1 MAGLMKPET
10 VIFLGAGA
18 SRALGLPLTDDI
30 LPGILRGL
38 HQNTLFG
45 DDAAS
50 RTSLHRCLT
59 ALLPGLKVESAP
71 ASSSDAKLLPP
82 ITDVISTLDHLL
94 QTSNSPVPDL
104 VLADLVRGRTLLERA
119 IFEQLV
125 RQESPKSLRLE
136 GVPDAVLHE
145 WGETAARHLFQP
157 RTANDQVQL
166 DLAVKW
172 IDRLKDEGRV
182 TVISTNYDIEVEQA
196 LYDRIGYKA
205 LQTVD
210 FGTSVRDPDSGD
222 IYERPHDA
230 ALGIYKLH
238 GSLNWLRCDVC
249 DTIYVNPV
257 GPIAYLSFLLE
268 QEPDPKAPADP
279 MRQALWEG
287 GANQCHCGH
296 RPLRHVIVAPST
308 VRDMR
313 DVILVEIW
321 RNALAALRRAKTWI
335 IVGYSLPPEDVA
347 IRSVLLRARVGR
359 DPNPPPDVIV
369 VQKGNREPELT
380 RYGLLFP
387 AHQYNAGGLE
397 GYVASTG
404 DAVA

>member
-1 MAGLMKPET
+1 M
-10 VIFLGAGA
+10 
-18 SRALGLPLTDDI
+18 
-30 LPGILRGL
+30 
-38 HQNTLFG
+38 
-45 DDAAS
+45 
-50 RTSLHRCLT
+50 
-59 ALLPGLKVESAP
+59 
-71 ASSSDAKLLPP
+71 
-82 ITDVISTLDHLL
+82 
-94 QTSNSPVPDL
+94 
-104 VLADLVRGRTLLERA
+104 
-119 IFEQLV
+119 
-125 RQESPKSLRLE
+125 
-136 GVPDAVLHE
+136 
-145 WGETAARHLFQP
+145 
-157 RTANDQVQL
+157 
-166 DLAVKW
+166 
-172 IDRLKDEGRV
+172 
-182 TVISTNYDIEVEQA
+182 
-196 LYDRIGYKA
+196 
-205 LQTVD
+205 
-210 FGTSVRDPDSGD
+210 RDPDSGD
-222 IYERPHDA
+222 VYERPHDA

-268 QEPDPKAPADP
+268 QEPDPKAPADAV
-279 MRQALWEG
+279 RQALWDG

-296 RPLRHVIVAPST
+296 RPLRHVIVAPSI

-387 AHQYNAGGLE
+387 AHRTRWWPGRLCRQHGRRRR
-397 GYVASTG
+397 VALTPFSP
-404 DAVA
+404 VRRVY